1 MMRTSV
7 EARLLE
13 VNVARGKDD
22 KTETTIKVEI
32 NDPRFFEV
40 VQDFQSR
47 TYEFINRIDAEV
59 LFNKNKYKP
68 VKLKSLGVKLDWA
81 DKNADKPKGG
91 VVLAEFSYDTNAK
104 DLFSFPVKFDMYFNF
119 VERDLSEEWE
129 RF

>member
-59 LFNKNKYKP
+59 LFDKNKYKP
-68 VKLKSLGVKLDWA
+68 VKLKSLGVKLDWT
-81 DKNADKPKGG
+81 DRTADKPKGG

-104 DLFSFPVKFDMYFNF
+104 DLFSFPVK
-119 VERDLSEEWE
+119 
-129 RF
+129 